1 MFLKSLSER
10 STTATRPPEIFF
22 AAICSAAVLF
32 FLRTNIHQ
40 FSTVALL
47 RSHCLVLSLRHLL
60 TSENDQPGSYQYCY
74 HSRYLLF
81 PKIPYVQN
89 AHAVI
94 LGKIG
99 YILFAAGDPG
109 FGNGVCQG
117 VWEMEISNGAQGE
130 LVSWS
135 LTSLFSINAAIS
147 ETRGQGWRVI
157 LSQ

>member
-1 MFLKSLSER
+1 M
-10 STTATRPPEIFF
+10 
-22 AAICSAAVLF
+22 
-32 FLRTNIHQ
+32 
-40 FSTVALL
+40 
-47 RSHCLVLSLRHLL
+47 
-60 TSENDQPGSYQYCY
+60 
-74 HSRYLLF
+74 F

-117 VWEMEISNGAQGE
+117 VWEMEVSNGAQGE

-135 LTSLFSINAAIS
+135 LTSLFSTNMAIS
-147 ETRGQGWRVI
+147 ETKG
-157 LSQ
+157 